1 MRVEADC
8 IPCYLKQGISTL
20 RIAGI
25 SDKEISKTINSVLGI
40 ISELSLDGIPGY
52 NSTIVLKK
60 IYDMIG
66 IADPYKKAK
75 IQWNDYALGQ
85 YGLFCKL
92 VEESG
97 DRLHKALK
105 IAVAGNIIDMG
116 ITPDFDVDLAMNEI
130 TDREFDLD
138 DYNELK
144 SMLEGS
150 KNVMIIGDNSG
161 EIVFDMVLVE
171 ELKRLGLNVIYSVK
185 GGPMLN
191 DSTMEDAIQ
200 VGLTSICEVVDT
212 GNYLLGVIFEESS
225 PKFIDAFQKAD
236 IIISKGQANFESL
249 EGDKRAGDKTFFV
262 LRAKCPLV
270 AKCLGVNFG
279 DIVLKRNRS

>member
-20 RIAGI
+20 RIAGME
-25 SDKEISKTINSVLGI
+25 DKEISRTINSVIGI
-40 ISELSLDGIPGY
+40 ISQLSLQETPCY
-52 NSTIVLKK
+52 NSTVVLRK

-66 IADPYKKAK
+66 IFDPYKEAK
-75 IQWNDYALGQ
+75 IKWNDYALNQ
-85 YGLFCKL
+85 YKAFSRF

-97 DRLHKALK
+97 DRLHKAFK

-116 ITPDFDVDLAMNEI
+116 ITPDFDVDLAISEI
-130 TDREFDLD
+130 TSKEFDHD
-138 DYNELK
+138 DYNDLK
-144 SMLEGS
+144 LMLKDS
-150 KNVMIIGDNSG
+150 KNVMVIGDNSG

-171 ELKRLGLNVIYSVK
+171 EFKRLGSNVVYSVK
-185 GGPMLN
+185 GGPILN
-191 DSTMEDAIQ
+191 DSTIEDAKQ

-212 GNYLLGVIFEESS
+212 GNDLLGVVFDKSS
-225 PKFIDAFQKAD
+225 PKFIEAFEKAD
-236 IIISKGQANFESL
+236 IIIAKGQANFESL
-249 EGDKRAGDKTFFV
+249 DGCKRAGEKTFFV